1 MDDYYEYI
9 RQGKRHVRL
18 SIWES
23 SKIPLGYVKWQV
35 QRYELGWW
43 TSCGVGGVATFDV
56 ALTNGRYW
64 LHDAFNATADN
75 ESKA

>member
-1 MDDYYEYI
+1 
-9 RQGKRHVRL
+9 
-18 SIWES
+18 
-23 SKIPLGYVKWQV
+23 
-35 QRYELGWW
+35 LGWW

-56 ALTNGRYW
+56 ALTKGRYW